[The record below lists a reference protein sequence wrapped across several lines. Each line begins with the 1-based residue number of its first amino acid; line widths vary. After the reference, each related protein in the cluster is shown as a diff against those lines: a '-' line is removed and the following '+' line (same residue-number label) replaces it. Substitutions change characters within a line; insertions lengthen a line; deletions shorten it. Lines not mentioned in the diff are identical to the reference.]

1 MRYYA
6 PSVGRERGNEWV
18 RIGTSRSEVGIPWA
32 SWQALLE
39 RLRGVS
45 REKEIVDAFE
55 AAGTSSPVVLEPV
68 DKHMLLAVIQ
78 FWIAEVSLA
87 GLPEGIEELQSALI
101 DDARDRG
108 MTSLR

>member
-1 MRYYA
+1 
-6 PSVGRERGNEWV
+6 
-18 RIGTSRSEVGIPWA
+18 
-32 SWQALLE
+32 
-39 RLRGVS
+39 
-45 REKEIVDAFE
+45 
-55 AAGTSSPVVLEPV
+55 
-68 DKHMLLAVIQ
+68 MLLAVIQ

>member
-1 MRYYA
+1 
-6 PSVGRERGNEWV
+6 VGRERGDEWATVATSRREV
-18 RIGTSRSEVGIPWA
+18 RIPWTSRH
-32 SWQALLE
+32 ALLE
-39 RLRGVS
+39 RLGGVS
-45 REKEIVDAFE
+45 REKEIFE
-55 AAGTSSPVVLEPV
+55 AFDRAGTSQSVVLEPV

-87 GLPEGIEELQSALI
+87 GLPEGIDDLQSALI